1 MGRASKGKGRARRD
15 ATSAPEENTGA
26 PSAGGRRADGVQAE
40 APSASSADFVAAAA
54 PPLATRSTRGAS
66 RIEALLS
73 ATWFLPAVLL
83 VAALLR
89 LAHVAALAATP
100 FFDHLGLDPLVYDEW
115 GQRIAAGDWL
125 GSRIFYQ
132 DPLYPYFLGVLYA
145 IFGRHLMLVYLLQ
158 VGFGVATC
166 WLTGLL
172 GRRLFGVAAGN
183 LSALLAALFLP
194 SIFYEVQ
201 VEKTFLSVFLVAAFL
216 VLALD
221 RRRGAR
227 LAAGAMLALAS
238 LTRANL
244 ILFIPLS
251 LGLLLFERADPPSD
265 PRGRRPRYDFLRVPD
280 AHGLR
285 HAAAFLAGCFLV
297 LMPVATRNWIV
308 EGQWVLTTSQAG
320 QNFYIGNNPLN
331 TTGGYMVPP
340 SIRPDP
346 RFEETDFRAVAEKK
360 AGRKLTP
367 QEVSDFWFEE
377 SFRHM
382 RDQPAFA
389 QMMMLRKLLVF
400 WNDYEI
406 PDNLNMYLLERWSWV
421 LRLPLLGFG
430 VLASL
435 GVLGGIVAFREKAEV
450 RVLVAFV
457 AVYCASVVAFF
468 VFSRYRIQIVPVLIV
483 LSAHALLWLV
493 AQVRA
498 ARWENVGGGLAAI
511 AMMGFFCF
519 QRFEWTDRQK
529 AIAISLNNLGA
540 LYQELGNTPKAI
552 ETYEE
557 AVRLR
562 PEGVVGAMRILGDH
576 YLRQGDLDRAEHY
589 MRQVVEQKPESRMGW
604 NALVQLYST
613 RRARGGSDPLLSDK
627 LASALLSAGRTAEAR
642 RVVED
647 ARAAGNP
654 PSTDVEERLRV
665 AEAAGR

>member
-1 MGRASKGKGRARRD
+1 MGRASKGKDKAKGRAPGG
-15 ATSAPEENTGA
+15 AAPTPARIIG
-26 PSAGGRRADGVQAE
+26 PSPGEPQRSDPAE
-40 APSASSADFVAAAA
+40 AVTVATPVVPRPATAAPRIEAFLSARWFLPVVLVVAAA
-54 PPLATRSTRGAS
+54 
-66 RIEALLS
+66 
-73 ATWFLPAVLL
+73 
-83 VAALLR
+83 LR

-100 FFDHLGLDPLVYDEW
+100 FFENLGLDPLVYDEW
-115 GQRIAAGDWL
+115 GRRIAAGDWL

-145 IFGRHLMLVYLLQ
+145 IFGRQLLLVYLLQ

-166 WLTGLL
+166 WLTGVL
-172 GRRLFGVAAGN
+172 GRRLFGVATGN
-183 LSALLAALFLP
+183 LAVLLAALFVP

-201 VEKTFLSVFLVAAFL
+201 IEKTFLSVFLVAAFL

-221 RRRGAR
+221 RRTGAR
-227 LAAGAMLALAS
+227 VAAGVVLALAA

-244 ILFIPLS
+244 ILFIPLG
-251 LGLLLFERADPPSD
+251 LGLLSFERADAAVAA
-265 PRGRRPRYDFLRVPD
+265 RRRTPRYDFLRLPD

-297 LMPVATRNWIV
+297 LMPVATRNWYV

-346 RFEETDFRAVAEKK
+346 RYEETDFRAAAEKK

-367 QEVSDFWFEE
+367 QEVSDFWFGE

-382 RDQPAFA
+382 REQPVFA

-421 LRLPLLGFG
+421 LRLPLIGFG
-430 VLASL
+430 VLATL
-435 GVLGGIVAFREKAEV
+435 GVLGAVVSFREKAEV
-450 RVLVAFV
+450 RILVAFT

-493 AQVRA
+493 AQVRE
-498 ARWENVGGGLAAI
+498 ARWENVGGGAAAI
-511 AMMGFFCF
+511 AMMGFFSF
-519 QRFEWTDRQK
+519 QRFEWTDRDK
-529 AIAISLNNLGA
+529 AVAISLNNLGA
-540 LYQELGNTPKAI
+540 LYQELGDTRKAI
-552 ETYEE
+552 ATYEE
-557 AVRLR
+557 AVALR

-576 YLRQGDLDRAEHY
+576 YLRQGDFERAERY
-589 MRQVVEQKPESRMGW
+589 MRQVVEHKPESRMGW

-613 RRARGGSDPLLSDK
+613 RRARGDDAPRLTDD
-627 LASALLSAGRTAEAR
+627 LASALLSAGRTAEAA
-642 RVVED
+642 RVVDE
-647 ARAAGNP
+647 ARAAGKP
-654 PSTDVEERLRV
+654 VGAEVEERVRAV
-665 AEAAGR
+665 EAGRR

>member
-1 MGRASKGKGRARRD
+1 MGRASKGKGRARSGAAQPR
-15 ATSAPEENTGA
+15 AQGYGPPPAAPEPSRPPEPA
-26 PSAGGRRADGVQAE
+26 PSPPPEGASPAGRRRPALE
-40 APSASSADFVAAAA
+40 AF
-54 PPLATRSTRGAS
+54 
-66 RIEALLS
+66 LS
-73 ATWFLPAVLL
+73 AKWVLPAVLVL
-83 VAALLR
+83 AAALR
-89 LAHVAALAATP
+89 LAHVTALAETP
-100 FFDHLGLDPLVYDEW
+100 FFENLGLDPLVYDEW
-115 GQRIAAGDWL
+115 GQRIAAGDWI

-172 GRRLFGVAAGN
+172 GRRLFGVATGN
-183 LSALLAALFLP
+183 LAALLAALFVP

-201 VEKTFLSVFLVAAFL
+201 IEKTFLSVFLVAAFL

-221 RRRGAR
+221 RRKGAR
-227 LAAGAMLALAS
+227 LAAGAVLSLAA

-244 ILFIPLS
+244 ILFIPLG
-251 LGLLLFERADPPSD
+251 LALLLFEREDTPATV
-265 PRGRRPRYDFLRVPD
+265 RRRAARYDLLRLPD
-280 AHGLR
+280 AHGVG

-297 LMPVATRNWIV
+297 LMPVATRNWAV

-346 RFEETDFRAVAEKK
+346 RYEETDFRAAAEKA

-367 QEVSDFWFEE
+367 QEVSDFWFQE

-382 RDQPAFA
+382 REKPVFA

-435 GVLGGIVAFREKAEV
+435 GVLGAVVSFREKPEV
-450 RVLVAFV
+450 RILVAFA

-483 LSAHALLWLV
+483 LSAHALLWLA

-498 ARWENVGGGLAAI
+498 SRWENVGGGAAAI

-519 QRFEWTDRQK
+519 QRFEWTDRDK

-540 LYQELGNTPKAI
+540 LYQELGDTPKAI
-552 ETYEE
+552 ATYEE

-562 PEGVVGAMRILGDH
+562 PEGVIGAMRLLGDH
-576 YLRQGDLDRAEHY
+576 YLRQGDYERAERF
-589 MRQVVEQKPESRMGW
+589 MRQVVEHKPESRMGW

-613 RRARGGSDPLLSDK
+613 RRARGDADPRLTDD
-627 LASALLSAGRTAEAR
+627 LASALLSAGRTDEAA
-642 RVVED
+642 RVVDE
-647 ARAAGNP
+647 ARAAGKP
-654 PSTDVEERLRV
+654 VGDGVVGRLRA
-665 AEAAGR
+665 AEAGRR